1 MNNRGLFKRLD
12 PFAILAFGIPFFVY
26 MLTLAPSVTFFDSG
40 EFITATA
47 SLGAAH
53 SPGYPLFINYAKP
66 FTWLPFGSIA
76 FRVNIAT
83 AVSAALACYGV
94 YFLTL
99 HFLRDEE
106 LPWLGRLGEL
116 APRLAALSAAVT
128 FACTA
133 RLWLQSNHDKPY
145 PLLSFICAVV
155 FYLMLLWRESYLAGE
170 ERPCYVYLG
179 AFLCG
184 LGTGAHQIMVLMI
197 PAYAWILISADRRV
211 VLRVKE
217 FILALAFGIL
227 GFAIHLHLIVRAL
240 QKPLLNWGDSKNLT
254 QFLWN
259 MLRKGYPME
268 KPARDWSLLWAQVN
282 GFNVP
287 YEFTLAGLLLL
298 IIGLA
303 AFAVRKRHLVLAY
316 LISIF
321 SFLLV
326 IAGYFNTPRE
336 VIFLT
341 EEFFTPLYLLSAVFI
356 GVGLFTV
363 LKETPNILLA
373 MSQLRPGRFRFLAPL
388 FNMLNLMGKALLEL
402 WRKPAVQLA
411 MLALL
416 FVLPGTVCALN
427 YVENDQHENYIAF
440 DYAANTLRS
449 LPQGAVMY
457 TWGDSGA
464 FPLWYLQGVERMR
477 EDLALPHTPHLVFDW
492 YLDTF
497 PDLFAN
503 SQLRRLPADQLFPEN
518 TLALSVMEQ
527 YPRRP
532 VFVDF
537 STRYSVPFADFLLHQ
552 RGICYRLLRPDR
564 PVPPPDAD
572 IWQYYSLRGVAGD
585 SDMFFRDLD
594 TSKAILIYATSRMES
609 GESLL
614 KLGMIPA
621 GVIDLREAGR
631 IAPELKPQIDQTMF
645 SYRVR

>member
-1 MNNRGLFKRLD
+1 VNSNGIFRRLD
-12 PFAILAFGIPFFVY
+12 PFAILAFGIPLFIY
-26 MLTLAPSVTFFDSG
+26 LLTLAPSVTFFDSG

-47 SLGAAH
+47 SLGSAH
-53 SPGYPLFINYAKP
+53 SPGYPLFVNYAKP
-66 FTWLPFGSIA
+66 FTYLPFGSIA

-94 YFLTL
+94 YLLTVHL
-99 HFLRDEE
+99 LRDEASPWQGRLRE
-106 LPWLGRLGEL
+106 LPLRLS
-116 APRLAALSAAVT
+116 ALSAALT

-145 PLLSFICAVV
+145 PLLAFICAVV

-170 ERPCYVYLG
+170 ERPSYVYLG

-197 PAYAWILISADRRV
+197 PAYAYLLWSVDRRV
-211 VLRVKE
+211 IFRVKE
-217 FILALAFGIL
+217 FIIAFAFGIL

-259 MLRKGYPME
+259 LLRKGYPVE
-268 KPARDWSLLWAQVN
+268 KPERDLGLLWAQMN
-282 GFNVP
+282 AFNVP

-303 AFAVRKRHLVLAY
+303 AFAVKKRDLVLAY
-316 LISIF
+316 LIGLF

-326 IAGYFNTPRE
+326 IAGYFNTPFE
-336 VIFLT
+336 LIFLT
-341 EEFFTPLYLLSAVFI
+341 EEFFTPLYMLSAVFV
-356 GVGLFTV
+356 GAGLFTV
-363 LKETPNILLA
+363 LREVASRLPAGLA
-373 MSQLRPGRFRFLAPL
+373 ESRPLGLGL
-388 FNMLNLMGKALLEL
+388 
-402 WRKPAVQLA
+402 
-411 MLALL
+411 LALL
-416 FVLPGTVCALN
+416 FVLPASVCAMN
-427 YVENDQHENYIAF
+427 YRENDQHENYIAF

-449 LPQGAVMY
+449 LPQGAVMF

-477 EDLALPHTPHLVFDW
+477 EDLDLPHTPHLVFAW

-497 PDLFAN
+497 PWMFKN
-503 SQLRRLPADQLFPEN
+503 SRLRGLPTDQLFPEN
-518 TLALSVMEQ
+518 TLALAVMEQ

-537 STRYSVPFADFLLHQ
+537 STRYSVPFQDYVLHQ
-552 RGICYRLLRPDR
+552 RGICYRLDRPDR
-564 PVPPPDAD
+564 PVSPPDAD
-572 IWQYYSLRGVAGD
+572 IWQLYALRGVTGD

-594 TSKAILIYATSRMES
+594 TGKAILIYASARMEA
-609 GESLL
+609 GETLL
-614 KLGMIPA
+614 RLGLTPA
-621 GVIDLREAGR
+621 GVRELELAGR
-631 IAPELKPQIDQTMF
+631 ISPELKPQITQTLG
-645 SYRVR
+645 SYGLR